1 MRICLL
7 GEFNGNLDEGM
18 RKTSFYIAKELS
30 KYHHVLSIDLRKV
43 ISKSFWRSLKDFNPQ
58 IVHYIHGASLKSFIL
73 LKSISLYCKDAKTVI
88 SITRP
93 YFSASKFLISFIK
106 PDLVLVQSDEIEHI
120 FKTLKCKTDFL
131 PFGGVDT
138 EKFNPRLKKIK
149 EKLREKY
156 GVKRDKF
163 VILHAGS
170 IKEGRNVML
179 LRKLQGKKNQ
189 VIVVGA
195 TSTGIQRGILHKLE
209 EAGCIVWTNYF
220 EHIEEIHSLSDC
232 YVFPV
237 LPKKDILGRNIANSI
252 EMPLS
257 VIEAMSCNLPV
268 ITTKFGALPRAFKE
282 GDGLFFAENEND
294 FSTTLENIKNTNINV
309 NVKTREKALLYSW
322 ENIGKKLEEIY
333 STLIGGKNEK

>member
-7 GEFNGNLDEGM
+7 GEFNENLDEGM
-18 RKTSFYIAKELS
+18 RKFSFYVAKELS
-30 KYHHVLSIDLRKV
+30 KYHHVLPLDLRKV

-73 LKSISLYCKDAKTVI
+73 LKSISLYCQDAKTVI
-88 SITRP
+88 SIMRP
-93 YFSASKFLISFIK
+93 YFSASKFLISSIK
-106 PDLVLVQSDEIEHI
+106 PDLVLVQSDEIEHL
-120 FKTLKCKTDFL
+120 FKTLKCETVFL
-131 PFGGVDT
+131 PFAGVDT

-149 EKLREKY
+149 EELREKY

-179 LRKLQGKKNQ
+179 LKKLQGKNNQ

-220 EHIEEIHSLSDC
+220 EHIEEIYSLSDC

-237 LPKKDILGRNIANSI
+237 FPKKDIFGRNIADSI

-257 VIEAMSCNLPV
+257 VIEAMACNLPV
-268 ITTKFGALPRAFKE
+268 ITTKFGALPRIFSE
-282 GDGLFFAENEND
+282 GVGLFFVEKERD
-294 FSTTLENIKNTNINV
+294 FFAAVENIKTTAKV
-309 NVKTREKALLYSW
+309 NTREKVLPYSW
-322 ENIGKKLEEIY
+322 GNIGKKLEEIY
-333 STLIGGKNEK
+333 YGLIGEGNEK